1 MSAHAA
7 DGARL
12 DYTFNTD
19 VGFFSSFIWTDSEGI
34 EQLRMMLAT
43 NGHTE
48 DGEGHDG
55 EVFFIRGGDLYSD
68 TWENAGT
75 DFEIRDTFLV
85 SDHPSDG
92 EWDEMVYYLDA
103 ACGSGSSSISLTLRD
118 HTSVSALQRTWG
130 PGAEE
135 YGTLGTIPYP
145 SEEYTLTL
153 TFTGDSDLRLIIAGA
168 ITFSWTL

>member
-1 MSAHAA
+1 MQHTVSSQALIVIAFSKGAA
-7 DGARL
+7 
-12 DYTFNTD
+12 
-19 VGFFSSFIWTDSEGI
+19 V
-34 EQLRMMLAT
+34 
-43 NGHTE
+43 H
-48 DGEGHDG
+48 
-55 EVFFIRGGDLYSD
+55 V
-68 TWENAGT
+68 
-75 DFEIRDTFLV
+75 V
-85 SDHPSDG
+85 
-92 EWDEMVYYLDA
+92 WDEMVYYLDA